1 MAFAI
6 IGGVWIALISAKYG
20 EFTIGRTGAYNLAA
34 YGPGAEGDPL
44 DYLGFLPPADEYSL
58 SAWDDPGLIAVP
70 VAQKVPFDEKIRHY
84 ALNAIANSGKAFIG
98 IYGRFSLLAL
108 AALVISIVI
117 IFKSGSRK
125 IFIRDHICLVLTILI
140 LTAGYLPIHI
150 EERYIWV
157 AQILLLVLAAKIV
170 DDFGWL
176 KQNPKI
182 KSAVLFFAIFSF
194 TLMPI
199 YKLVSRVD
207 TGREDRRM
215 YLQLENSGVNGKI
228 ASNAEWSRSL
238 YLAFQFRGQ
247 YYGIPNFELGRED
260 LRSQLFDCD
269 IDYYIVWKA
278 AGAAPEFLKN
288 KPDISMGKV
297 AGLEIYRLK

>member
-1 MAFAI
+1 M
-6 IGGVWIALISAKYG
+6 
-20 EFTIGRTGAYNLAA
+20 R
-34 YGPGAEGDPL
+34 
-44 DYLGFLPPADEYSL
+44 SL
-58 SAWDDPGLIAVP
+58 TP
-70 VAQKVPFDEKIRHY
+70 
-84 ALNAIANSGKAFIG
+84 GKAFIG

-125 IFIRDHICLVLTILI
+125 IFTRDHICLVSTILI

-207 TGREDRRM
+207 TGREDRRNVFTVGKLASTGKSLPM
-215 YLQLENSGVNGKI
+215 PNGQSRFIWRFSFGDSITVFPISNLAGKI
-228 ASNAEWSRSL
+228 CVRNCLIATLTIILFGRPL
-238 YLAFQFRGQ
+238 VPRL
-247 YYGIPNFELGRED
+247 NF
-260 LRSQLFDCD
+260 
-269 IDYYIVWKA
+269 
-278 AGAAPEFLKN
+278 
-288 KPDISMGKV
+288 
-297 AGLEIYRLK
+297 